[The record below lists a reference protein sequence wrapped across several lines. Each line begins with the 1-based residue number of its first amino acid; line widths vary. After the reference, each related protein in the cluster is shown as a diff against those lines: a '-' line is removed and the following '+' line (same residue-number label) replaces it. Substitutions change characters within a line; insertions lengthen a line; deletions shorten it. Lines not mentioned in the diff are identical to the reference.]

1 MRHITTPRWIYYP
14 HPLHP
19 SWISKLVSLL
29 VSLHYGPPRGNLGV
43 VMPLQGLQ
51 LLLLEPPSRAISSSR
66 RGLTIELL
74 EANRGESTTFG
85 MDDMDVTSILPDS
98 CEWGPLSKA
107 RQLVAGSPTG
117 WTPANWPLFALRP
130 FSPSILG
137 TRLHAS
143 WSIARWDWYEDLGL
157 KKKNVL
163 PAAVHHSTI

>member
-1 MRHITTPRWIYYP
+1 
-14 HPLHP
+14 
-19 SWISKLVSLL
+19 
-29 VSLHYGPPRGNLGV
+29 
-43 VMPLQGLQ
+43 MPLQGLQ

-74 EANRGESTTFG
+74 EANRGESTTLG
-85 MDDMDVTSILPDS
+85 MDDMDVTSILP
-98 CEWGPLSKA
+98 PLSKA

-143 WSIARWDWYEDLGL
+143 
-157 KKKNVL
+157 
-163 PAAVHHSTI
+163 